1 MFPQTPLQEMRK
13 TSYFPKDPTI
23 HRPAPN
29 GSPSGMWRKA
39 DKHWVCECLKGV
51 RKICLGKQMF
61 PKSVEIG
68 VFWRKNLPNVYP
80 PS

>member
-1 MFPQTPLQEMRK
+1 MFPQTRK
-13 TSYFPKDPTI
+13 QIMQNYYYLHSDPI
-23 HRPAPN
+23 ISKCAPN

-68 VFWRKNLPNVYP
+68 VFWRNFLPNVYP